1 MDSSD
6 DNDNIT
12 DKNKK
17 DGFSESE
24 ENSTPENRDE
34 DLSYGSSSSSSSC
47 KTHSHEKQPY
57 DNIDDTSHPSFAP
70 EDDQRRRG
78 SVQIDKM
85 MAGETIGKTSMLAE
99 KAWDKNN
106 DKTKQL

>member
-12 DKNKK
+12 EKNKK
-17 DGFSESE
+17 DEFSVSE
-24 ENSTPENRDE
+24 ENSTPENRNE
-34 DLSYGSSSSSSSC
+34 DLSDGSSSSSSSC
-47 KTHSHEKQPY
+47 KTHSNTKQPY
-57 DNIDDTSHPSFAP
+57 DNNDDTSHPSFAP
-70 EDDQRRRG
+70 DDQRRR
-78 SVQIDKM
+78 SVQIDKL
-85 MAGETIGKTSMLAE
+85 AGETIGKTSMLAE